1 MIATARIVERAQPPF
16 LGVWFRL
23 REGRVDEAWPFGTCR
38 CAGYLVSSKTI
49 CTLALSRVI
58 WAGVLVGSV

>member
-1 MIATARIVERAQPPF
+1 MIATAGIVERAEQAF

-23 REGRVDEAWPFGTCR
+23 REGRVDETWPFRTCQ

-49 CTLALSRVI
+49 CTLALSRAI
-58 WAGVLVGSV
+58 CCGVLAGSV